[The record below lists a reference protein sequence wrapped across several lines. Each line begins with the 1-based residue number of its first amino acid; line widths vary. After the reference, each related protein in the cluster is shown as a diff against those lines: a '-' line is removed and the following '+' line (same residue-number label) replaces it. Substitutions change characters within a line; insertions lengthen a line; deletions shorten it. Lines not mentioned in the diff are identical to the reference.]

1 MHPWFFFIAPL
12 IDWGRY
18 WQLFLAQGICT
29 GIGNGLLFCP
39 SLTVLSTYF
48 SRRRSLAIGIAA
60 SGSATGGL
68 VFPVIAQQLLYK
80 IGFPWTVRVVGLVML
95 VTQIIAV
102 FFTKQRLPPRKSG
115 PLVEWPAFKELPY
128 TLFAIGILP
137 SICSRPCR

>member
-1 MHPWFFFIAPL
+1 MLL

-29 GIGNGLLFCP
+29 GIGNGLLFCS

-68 VFPVIAQQLLYK
+68 IFPAIAQQLLYK

-137 SICSRPCR
+137 SIYFRPCR